1 LVERYYDLCIRY
13 LPEDDQAMERLLSLA
28 THFGFK
34 GAGIAQVP
42 NSKPVASYTG
52 PRNSFFD
59 LVHGVDIHEENPSK
73 LHSQIS
79 RYAKKVDFVMVE
91 GGADKLNR
99 SAVEAANVNILSL
112 PFGIKDGGLDH
123 VIAKSAADRSIAIEF
138 DVGSLIRYRGGKRV
152 HAMSELGQRLML
164 ARKFDVHMVLTS
176 GARSIYDIRGPRELI
191 ALASLFGM
199 TKEEAINAMT
209 AIPAAIL
216 RTKRKTHGFIMDG
229 VELIEEQVPPE
240 RQEEFC

>member
-1 LVERYYDLCIRY
+1 MVEGYYDLCIRY
-13 LPEDDQAMERLLSLA
+13 LPEDDHSMERFLSLA

-34 GAGIAQVP
+34 GAGITQVP
-42 NSKPVASYTG
+42 NGKVVASYTG
-52 PRNSFFD
+52 PYKSYFD
-59 LVHGVDIHEENPSK
+59 LVRGIEIHEDNPAK

-79 RYAKKVDFVMVE
+79 HYSKKFDFVIVE

-99 SAVEAANVNILSL
+99 SAVETAGVNILSL

-123 VIAKSAADRSIAIEF
+123 VIARSAADKGIAIEF
-138 DVGSLIRYRGGKRV
+138 DVGSLIRYRGGKRL
-152 HAMSELGQRLML
+152 HAISELEQRLML

-229 VELIEEQVPPE
+229 VELIEEQVPSE
-240 RQEEFC
+240 KQEEFC